1 MIIIDYHYF
10 YYFYYFFHDD
20 LESSEQSPALE
31 EKNTQVKDR
40 PGLGS
45 VPPTEPITTDQEKQR
60 TPERRASIICPQVI
74 LISGNEITRERV
86 VFDPDVGKL
95 ICSKILKD
103 ISDRAIVVD
112 MNKAGIGGFF
122 WFCSSASF

>member
-1 MIIIDYHYF
+1 ML
-10 YYFYYFFHDD
+10 FFHDD

-45 VPPTEPITTDQEKQR
+45 VPPTEPITTDQEKRR
-60 TPERRASIICPQVI
+60 TPERRASITCPKVI
-74 LISGNEITRERV
+74 LVSGNEITREMV

-112 MNKAGIGGFF
+112 MNKAGIGGYFLF
-122 WFCSSASF
+122 L

>member
-1 MIIIDYHYF
+1 M
-10 YYFYYFFHDD
+10 
-20 LESSEQSPALE
+20 E

-40 PGLGS
+40 PGLVS
-45 VPPTEPITTDQEKQR
+45 VPPTEPITTDQEKRR
-60 TPERRASIICPQVI
+60 TPERRASITCPQVI
-74 LISGNEITRERV
+74 LVSGKEITRERV

-122 WFCSSASF
+122 FCFCSLALV